1 MISVE
6 EALHHILSHKLPNE
20 TELVELKDAL
30 GRVLG
35 EPVIADRDAPPFDRV
50 SMDGIAIK
58 ASALQEYNG
67 FAIEKI
73 QAAGAEQTSLSSPG
87 NCVEVM
93 TGAVLPMQTDC
104 VIPYEQIEIKDRK
117 AYPLHKDHTAGQ
129 NVHSRG
135 KDAKKGDTLLHK
147 GKTISPT
154 VAGILASVG
163 MQQVRVVKYPKIAIC
178 STGDELVNIDQQPL
192 PHQIRKSNAIMLESA
207 LMEWGLRADSYH
219 LPDDQELMT
228 RRLASLMEEYDVIL
242 FSGAVSRGKYDFLP
256 LVLEEL
262 GMEKVIH
269 GVAQRPGKP
278 FLFGNLAN
286 TLIFGF
292 PGNPVSTFVCFHLYF
307 KAWLRQH
314 MGLPTINYSATL
326 GSEFLFDKPLSYHL
340 LVSVIVENG
349 VLVAMP
355 VANSGSGDLVHLAQA
370 DGLLTLPREKA
381 KFAKGEAYPLTF
393 IRKDLFCW

>member
-6 EALHHILSHKLPNE
+6 EALQHILSYKLPHK
-20 TELVELKDAL
+20 TELVELQDAL
-30 GRVLG
+30 GRVLA

-50 SMDGIAIK
+50 TMDGIAIK
-58 ASALQEYNG
+58 SSALQDHDS

-73 QAAGAEQTSLSSPG
+73 QAAGAERSRLSMAG
-87 NCVEVM
+87 NCIEVM

-104 VIPYEQIEIKDRK
+104 IIPYEQIEIKDGR
-117 AYPLHKDHTAGQ
+117 AYPLHKDHSAGQ
-129 NVHSRG
+129 NIHTQG
-135 KDAKKGDTLLHK
+135 KDAQKGDILLQK

-163 MQQVRVVKYPKIAIC
+163 MQQVQVVKVPKIAIC

-207 LMEWGLRADSYH
+207 LMEWGLRAKSYH

-228 RRLASLMEEYDVIL
+228 RRLTSLMDEYDVIL

-256 LVLEEL
+256 LVLEDL
-262 GMEKVIH
+262 GMKKVIH

-278 FLFGNLAN
+278 FLFGSLAN
-286 TLIFGF
+286 SLIFGF

-314 MGLPTINYSATL
+314 VGLPTINYTATL
-326 GSEFLFDKPLSYHL
+326 GSDVIFDKPLSYHL
-340 LVSVIVENG
+340 LVSLIVENG

-355 VANSGSGDLVHLAQA
+355 VANSGSGDLVHLTQA
-370 DGLLTLPREKA
+370 DGLLTLPQEKA
-381 KFAKGEAYPLTF
+381 NFAKGEAYPLTF